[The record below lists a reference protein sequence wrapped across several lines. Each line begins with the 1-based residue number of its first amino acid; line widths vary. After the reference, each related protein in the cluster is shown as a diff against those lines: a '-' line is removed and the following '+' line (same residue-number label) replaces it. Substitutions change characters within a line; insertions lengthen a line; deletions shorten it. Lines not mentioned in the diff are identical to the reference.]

1 MQNNEDLIKNQVRC
15 VSHEIRNQLSVTDV
29 YCEIIKKHLEKN
41 NITIPS
47 IDNALNCIKKSSQM
61 ISNSLLDLKA
71 INNYEVKS
79 YDLNLL
85 VTHAVEMA
93 KVYIL
98 DKKIELE
105 FEASGAICV
114 CVDENKFLAILL
126 NLIKNAIEAIE
137 HEGLISLKI
146 ELEKD
151 VVFVK
156 IFNNGEKIP
165 EEFVAKIFDFGKTS
179 KSYGSGLGLYIC
191 KNNLRLMGGDLSL
204 LKSDDEGT
212 EFVISLSVN
221 KY

>member
-79 YDLNLL
+79 YDMNLL
-85 VTHAVEMA
+85 VAHAVEMA

-137 HEGLISLKI
+137 YEGLISLKI

-165 EEFVAKIFDFGKTS
+165 EEFVSKIFDFGKTS

-191 KNNLRLMGGDLSL
+191 KNNLHSMGGDLSL
-204 LKSDDEGT
+204 LKSDDDGT
-212 EFVISLSVN
+212 EFVISLPVN